1 MIIDGFDIN
10 TLCQIANNGSQNEDP
25 ADRIVDVYFW
35 VMEVQN
41 NDTSHIVKNN
51 YTELIAPYQ
60 RASFNVTNSNDRDI
74 AAMRGWM
81 WLCCGMALG
90 WLQTTDNA
98 DSIFNRLI
106 PLEYFIGYCT
116 DMFGPTID
124 TTYITTK
131 TAQSAYYFKDP
142 WNYTATNVLLPNGG
156 YDPWHALGS
165 YVNRSDIHQVSLLTP
180 GLLDTKN

>member
-1 MIIDGFDIN
+1 
-10 TLCQIANNGSQNEDP
+10 
-25 ADRIVDVYFW
+25 
-35 VMEVQN
+35 MEVGYGDSSHSTD
-41 NDTSHIVKNN
+41 NDYNAMIS
-51 YTELIAPYQ
+51 LYQ
-60 RASFNVTNSNDRDI
+60 RTSFNVSDPDDLDI
-74 AAMRGWM
+74 AAAKGWM

-98 DSIFNRLI
+98 NGIFNRMI
-106 PLEYFIGYCT
+106 PLNYYLKQCT

-124 TTYITTK
+124 TKYITMK
-131 TAQSAYYFKDP
+131 TAESAYYFRNP